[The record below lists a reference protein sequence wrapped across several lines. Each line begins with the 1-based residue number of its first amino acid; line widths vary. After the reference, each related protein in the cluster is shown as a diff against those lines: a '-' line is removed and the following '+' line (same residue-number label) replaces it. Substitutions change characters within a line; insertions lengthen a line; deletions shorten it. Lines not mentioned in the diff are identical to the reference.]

1 MSIRDLGEPPTKKRR
16 FFAEPEEDSCTR
28 VAVADSNAG
37 LPRSP
42 PRETAVDDVSNRA
55 APLNGHPATSSPA
68 SAPVNTSEPPAF
80 DENTFE
86 SLLGDKVKP
95 EVLDIIRANCGNN
108 LEQAVNMYFDGTWMR
123 FRKPRPAFNAPNP
136 LSSRMPPVSVD
147 HSKEPDPPPKAPITQ
162 SMPQSRYIGAFG
174 VEGWATRSGTN
185 LLKHGETVRIER
197 QKIQPPNGRSL
208 APQRVPLVVSK
219 RVDVIVRFTDAKGN
233 EIGRLAKD
241 TANWVSSL
249 IDQRVCRFEGTCVY
263 APERLRTN
271 DTIFLQLKCYLL
283 RHAFLS
289 SGFHLS
295 ENRSTGVFEEKETAE
310 ERDLRLRQVAL
321 VRLFQE
327 INLLPTRTS
336 DAVGKHNRQDLLQAA
351 ETADKQDQG
360 TSKSNDRDAPGS
372 SPPSEDAEEGQ
383 ELEQDQLD
391 TLYQKA
397 QSFDF
402 STPEAEPPD
411 TFAMTLRPYQKQSL
425 YWMLR
430 KEKDLKNEVRESSMH
445 PLWEEYSWP
454 TKDADDKDVVEVDGQ
469 SKFYVNPYSGEMS
482 LDFPVQEQHC
492 LGGILADEMGLGKTI
507 QMLSLIHSHKSEAVL
522 GSTKPVDSVNDLP
535 RMPGRNSAS
544 VLAAP
549 KTTLVVAP
557 MSLLA
562 QWQSEAENASKDGT
576 LRSMVYYGSDK
587 IGDLQA
593 LCREANMASAPDL
606 VITSY
611 GVVLS
616 EFSQVAKSGIKD
628 RGLFSLNFFRIILD
642 EAHTIKNRQSKTAK
656 ACYELAA
663 EHRWVLTGTPIVN
676 RLEDL
681 FSLIRFLRVEPWNN
695 FSFWRTFITVPFESK
710 DFMRALDVVQ
720 TVLEPLVMRRTKEMR
735 TPDGQLLVPLP
746 PKSIEI
752 VEVELSKPE
761 RDVYEHIFTRAKRT
775 FSASVEK
782 GTVMKAYTTI
792 FAQIL
797 RLRQSCCH
805 PTLVRN
811 QDIVADEEMAGA
823 EADAAAGLADD
834 MDLQSLIER
843 FTATTDDKKDTNA
856 FGAHVLQQIR
866 DEAANEC
873 PICAEEPMID
883 QTVTGCWHSACKKC
897 LLDYIKHST
906 DRQEVPR
913 CFNCREYI
921 NSRDL
926 FQVVR
931 QDDDPDA
938 TIHDDPDAIMHGTPK
953 ISLQRLGV
961 NESSSKIVE
970 LIKHLRDLRR
980 EHPQIKSVVFSQ
992 FTSFMSLIEP
1002 ALAKANMKCL
1012 RLDGTLTQKAR
1023 AAVLNEFRESD
1034 KFTIL
1039 LISLRAGGVGLNLT
1053 QAKRVYMMDPWWS
1066 FAVEAQA
1073 IDRVHRMGQED
1084 EVKVYR
1090 FITKDSVEERMLKVQ
1105 DRKKFI
1111 ATSLGMMND
1120 EEKRLQRIE
1129 DIKELLT
1136 EHRDARSATGHHRP
1150 APATSA
1156 LGITCRR
1163 NHQQMGIAGAAVRDR
1178 RRAATATATAAPAAQ
1193 IPQARARAT
1202 EYPAPAPSVARGAP
1216 PEPPTPVPDRSRPS
1230 QDPAPASTSTL
1241 PSGRAS
1247 TLSQAPKQVPAAGRT
1262 STPAVLSAPNRA
1274 SAHVP
1279 VVVCTSRNITPVPAP
1294 IAPGRT
1300 RCSRSRDPV
1309 LAYRYLPPHPT
1320 TAIPGTSHF
1329 HYGLTCTSTSTST
1342 STSISTSSSLSR
1354 SSQPDEAPEHPSP
1367 PAPTPTLTASPG
1379 TSVRTLGQLAVPSL
1393 GHRRSAP
1400 YARTFGT
1407 GQARTNVYAGPAP
1420 DDPGS
1425 DCRRRRPGTSGGDE
1439 PQARRMDVPAWAL
1452 GTGAAA
1458 GAEGSTEG
1466 RGSHARTREHG
1477 GSLPQEPGAGGL
1489 GTGVDGSAVLVDRA
1503 DGLPVFCHVV
1513 GCLVL
1518 GKLEMSSP
1526 NYSNVSEFLSS
1537 PPAAPAEQHQRP
1549 SRQQRRARR
1558 GRGRN
1563 RGIARNGAAQQQL
1576 ELQGFIVHR
1585 LDAISNQI
1593 GVLIDRIAPELFD
1606 GCSTTIGR
1614 ASPIAET
1621 ASRSRSATLEPYPGY
1636 QGPPTPPTEQ
1646 ASPSNTQQPDN
1657 LPFDI
1662 PDYTRVRS
1670 AGGSEPSPGGG
1681 SAAPASMPESL
1692 LRRRALTVAMLE
1704 VDLAE
1709 TRRQLRDLRA
1719 VARYGSAVMVADTV
1733 EAMVSGLE
1741 ISIDQDLD
1749 RLCSL
1754 QHEEA
1759 QQQWT
1764 TAGLVSPTRFAR
1776 VQPPTPAQAQA
1787 PFAPCP
1793 SPPGPQRYAASY
1805 LTPGCAG
1812 AVAPIGSEL
1821 GPDDW
1826 TYEYIDPEP
1835 DWAGIPEAPAVGF
1848 CFHVEHE
1855 TALAYR
1861 RRFVSPVA

>member
-16 FFAEPEEDSCTR
+16 FFAEPEEDSRTHD
-28 VAVADSNAG
+28 ALPDSNAG
-37 LPRSP
+37 PPRSP
-42 PRETAVDDVSNRA
+42 LRETAVDDASNRGV
-55 APLNGHPATSSPA
+55 PLNGHPATSSPA
-68 SAPVNTSEPPAF
+68 SAPVDTSESPSF
-80 DENTFE
+80 DKNTFE

-123 FRKPRPAFNAPNP
+123 FRKPKPAFNTPNP
-136 LSSRMPPVSVD
+136 LPSRMPPVSAD
-147 HSKEPDPPPKAPITQ
+147 HSKEPDPPPKPPIAQ
-162 SMPQSRYIGAFG
+162 SMPESRYIGAFG

-208 APQRVPLVVSK
+208 APQRAPLAVSK

-249 IDQRVCRFEGTCVY
+249 IDQKVCKFEGTCVY

-289 SGFHLS
+289 SGFRLS
-295 ENRSTGVFEEKETAE
+295 ENRSTGVYEEKETAE

-336 DAVGKHNRQDLLQAA
+336 DAARNHNRQDLLQAA
-351 ETADKQDQG
+351 ETADKQDRG
-360 TSKSNDRDAPGS
+360 TSMSNDRDTPGS

-383 ELEQDQLD
+383 ELEQEQLD

-454 TKDADDKDVVEVDGQ
+454 TKDADDKDVVQVEGQ

-522 GSTKPVDSVNDLP
+522 GSTKPVDSVNNLP
-535 RMPGRNSAS
+535 RMPGSHSAS
-544 VLAAP
+544 VVAAP

-562 QWQSEAENASKDGT
+562 QWQSEAENASKEGT
-576 LRSMVYYGSDK
+576 LKSMVYYGGDK

-593 LCREANMASAPDL
+593 LCREANIASAPDL

-656 ACYELAA
+656 ACYELSA

-681 FSLIRFLRVEPWNN
+681 FSLVRFLRVEPWNN

-710 DFMRALDVVQ
+710 NFMRALDVVQ

-752 VEVELSKPE
+752 VNVELSKPE

-805 PTLVRN
+805 PILVRN
-811 QDIVADEEMAGA
+811 QDIVADEEIAGA

-843 FTATTDDKKDTNA
+843 FTATTDDKKDANA

-866 DEAANEC
+866 DEAADEC

-931 QDDDPDA
+931 HDDDPDA
-938 TIHDDPDAIMHGTPK
+938 ALQDSPK
-953 ISLQRLGV
+953 ISLQRLGA
-961 NESSSKIVE
+961 NESSSKVVA

-1012 RLDGTLTQKAR
+1012 RLDGTLSQKAR
-1023 AAVLNEFRESD
+1023 AAVLTEFRESD

-1111 ATSLGMMND
+1111 RAFM
-1120 EEKRLQRIE
+1120 
-1129 DIKELLT
+1129 
-1136 EHRDARSATGHHRP
+1136 P
-1150 APATSA
+1150 APRWGTIVPPPPPQCRASHVDATIS
-1156 LGITCRR
+1156 
-1163 NHQQMGIAGAAVRDR
+1163 
-1178 RRAATATATAAPAAQ
+1178 RRASQAPQFGTVVGPPPPSPAAQ

-1202 EYPAPAPSVARGAP
+1202 EDPTPAPSVARDAP
-1216 PEPPTPVPDRSRPS
+1216 PKP
-1230 QDPAPASTSTL
+1230 
-1241 PSGRAS
+1241 
-1247 TLSQAPKQVPAAGRT
+1247 
-1262 STPAVLSAPNRA
+1262 
-1274 SAHVP
+1274 
-1279 VVVCTSRNITPVPAP
+1279 
-1294 IAPGRT
+1294 
-1300 RCSRSRDPV
+1300 
-1309 LAYRYLPPHPT
+1309 
-1320 TAIPGTSHF
+1320 
-1329 HYGLTCTSTSTST
+1329 
-1342 STSISTSSSLSR
+1342 
-1354 SSQPDEAPEHPSP
+1354 
-1367 PAPTPTLTASPG
+1367 
-1379 TSVRTLGQLAVPSL
+1379 
-1393 GHRRSAP
+1393 
-1400 YARTFGT
+1400 
-1407 GQARTNVYAGPAP
+1407 
-1420 DDPGS
+1420 
-1425 DCRRRRPGTSGGDE
+1425 
-1439 PQARRMDVPAWAL
+1439 
-1452 GTGAAA
+1452 
-1458 GAEGSTEG
+1458 
-1466 RGSHARTREHG
+1466 
-1477 GSLPQEPGAGGL
+1477 PGAGGV
-1489 GTGVDGSAVLVDRA
+1489 GTGVDGSAGLVDGA
-1503 DGLPVFCHVV
+1503 DGLPVFCHIMGYLVV
-1513 GCLVL
+1513 RHLRCRRGAPF
-1518 GKLEMSSP
+1518 GEPDMSSP
-1526 NYSNVSEFLSS
+1526 NYSNLSEFLSS

-1549 SRQQRRARR
+1549 SRQQRRVRRTRR
-1558 GRGRN
+1558 GN
-1563 RGIARNGAAQQQL
+1563 RVIVRNGTARQQL
-1576 ELQGFIVHR
+1576 ELQGLIVHR
-1585 LDAISNQI
+1585 LEAISNQLGI
-1593 GVLIDRIAPELFD
+1593 LIDGITPDLFD
-1606 GCSTTIGR
+1606 GRSTIIGR
-1614 ASPIAET
+1614 ASPIADT
-1621 ASRSRSATLEPYPGY
+1621 ASRSRSATLEPYPMY

-1646 ASPSNTQQPDN
+1646 ASSGNPQQPDN
-1657 LPFDI
+1657 LPFDM

-1670 AGGSEPSPGGG
+1670 AGGPEPSPGGG
-1681 SAAPASMPESL
+1681 AAGPSSAPESL
-1692 LRRRALTVAMLE
+1692 LRRRALTVAMVE

-1719 VARYGSAVMVADTV
+1719 IARYGPAAMVADAV
-1733 EAMVSGLE
+1733 EALASGLE
-1741 ISIDQDLD
+1741 DIIEQDLD
-1749 RLCSL
+1749 RLRSL

-1759 QQQWT
+1759 RQQWT
-1764 TAGLVSPTRFAR
+1764 TAGLASSSRFAGA
-1776 VQPPTPAQAQA
+1776 QPPTPAQVQA
-1787 PFAPCP
+1787 PFAPYPSLPGPRRCAASCLTP
-1793 SPPGPQRYAASY
+1793 GYARAVSPPGSD
-1805 LTPGCAG
+1805 
-1812 AVAPIGSEL
+1812 V

-1826 TYEYIDPEP
+1826 THEHLDPEP
-1835 DWAGIPEAPAVGF
+1835 DWAVVG
-1848 CFHVEHE
+1848 CGGCR
-1855 TALAYR
+1855 ACGCD
-1861 RRFVSPVA
+1861 S